1 MKQSAGLL
9 LFKQHEGELLFFLV
23 HPGGPF
29 FAKKDSGL
37 WTVPKGEV
45 VAGENHLDTAIR
57 EFSEETG
64 SIPSGDFIELTSI
77 TQKGGKQV
85 SCWAFEGDIDIDKAV
100 SNTFDL
106 EWPPKS
112 GHVKKFPEVD
122 RYGWFCFENAL
133 LMINERQQPFLIELK
148 KLLDNR

>member
-9 LFKQHEGELLFFLV
+9 LFKRSEEGPLFFLV

-29 FAKKDSGL
+29 FSKKNFGW

-45 VAGENHLDTAIR
+45 NVGEDHLDTAKR
-57 EFSEETG
+57 EFLEETG
-64 SIPSGDFIELTSI
+64 SIPKGDFIKLAPI
-77 TQKGGKQV
+77 IQKGGKRV
-85 SCWAFEGDIDIDKAV
+85 YCWAFEGAIDIDKAV

-112 GHVKKFPEVD
+112 GSVQKFPEVD
-122 RYGWFCFENAL
+122 RFGWFGFEEAM
-133 LMINERQQPFLIELK
+133 LMINERQQAFLIELK
-148 KLLDNR
+148 AFLNNQ